1 MLILPA
7 LRVAGEERLLRE
19 GCCRRKEE
27 EGWKAEATAREP
39 TWDEGKEEEYA

>member
-7 LRVAGEERLLRE
+7 LRATGEERLLRE
-19 GCCRRKEE
+19 GCWRRKKE